1 MIQYKTLNAKLSN
14 LKLNKLKSGRENRT
28 KEILKTSLNVVGDS
42 NNENNFPLKLLL
54 INTQVSKFR
63 KDFENNSSANT
74 KLSKTQIIR
83 NYMTIRRN
91 VR

>member
-63 KDFENNSSANT
+63 KDFGNNSSANT